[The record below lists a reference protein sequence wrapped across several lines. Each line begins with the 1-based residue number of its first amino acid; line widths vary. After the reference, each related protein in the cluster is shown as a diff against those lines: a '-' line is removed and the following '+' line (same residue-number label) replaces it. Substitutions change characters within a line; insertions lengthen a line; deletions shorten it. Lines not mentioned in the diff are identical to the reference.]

1 MPALENIR
9 HERFALALVKG
20 FTPFEAYP
28 LAGYRPNTGQPYRL
42 QNEPDVRTRVN
53 ELMSKVQTSAELTRE
68 KLTLMMI
75 EDRELAREKGQ
86 AAAAIRA
93 SELLGMQFADMYRK
107 RSDVNVTND
116 VAAMSDDDLR
126 IELARQLR
134 AAGLIEL
141 ADRVSAPSAEN
152 EPELAETA

>member
-1 MPALENIR
+1 MPALENTR
-9 HERFALALVKG
+9 QERFALAVVEGHSKHK
-20 FTPFEAYP
+20 AYSI
-28 LAGYRPNTGQPYRL
+28 AGYQPNTGEPYRL
-42 QNEPDVRTRVN
+42 IERKGVRERIN
-53 ELMSKVQTSAELTRE
+53 ELMQPAQKTAELTRE
-68 KLTLMMI
+68 RLTEMMI

-116 VAAMSDDDLR
+116 VAAMSDEDLR

-141 ADRVSAPSAEN
+141 ADSVSALTTPAET
-152 EPELAETA
+152 EPAETA